1 MKTAELKIAELKIG
15 QSENW
20 TNWKLD
26 KLKIGQIE
34 NWMNWKWDKLKMGQL
49 KMGPQQYTAVNG
61 TNWKWDKLKI
71 GRIEKLKKI
80 QISIFF
86 FPQLFFK
93 NFNILPMEHQ
103 WVLPD
108 HDGNADW
115 SHTQDIIGL
124 KPHQVV
130 RIKGRLADDAQVDKI
145 AEIQHKQFGFL
156 RGVVIIAIRHQNG
169 HNGVVKIG
177 K

>member
-1 MKTAELKIAELKIG
+1 
-15 QSENW
+15 
-20 TNWKLD
+20 
-26 KLKIGQIE
+26 
-34 NWMNWKWDKLKMGQL
+34 MGQL

-61 TNWKWDKLKI
+61 TNWKWDKLKM
-71 GRIEKLKKI
+71 GQNENGTNWKLDGLKNWKNPDLN
-80 QISIFF
+80 FF
-86 FPQLFFK
+86 FFFKLFFK

-130 RIKGRLADDAQVDKI
+130 RIKGRLADDAQVDKV

-156 RGVVIIAIRHQNG
+156 RGVIIIAIRHQNG

>member
-34 NWMNWKWDKLKMGQL
+34 NWMNWKLDKLKMGQIE
-49 KMGPQQYTAVNG
+49 NG
-61 TNWKWDKLKI
+61 TNWKLDGFKNW
-71 GRIEKLKKI
+71 KKI

-86 FPQLFFK
+86 FFFFFFKLFFK

>member
-1 MKTAELKIAELKIG
+1 MKIENCWIKNCWIK
-15 QSENW
+15 NW
-20 TNWKLD
+20 TKWKLD
-26 KLKIGQIE
+26 KLKMGQIE
-34 NWMNWKWDKLKMGQL
+34 NWTDWK
-49 KMGPQQYTAVNG
+49 
-61 TNWKWDKLKI
+61 
-71 GRIEKLKKI
+71 IEKNPDFN
-80 QISIFF
+80 FF
-86 FPQLFFK
+86 FFFFKLFFK

-115 SHTQDIIGL
+115 SHTQDIIGF

>member
-1 MKTAELKIAELKIG
+1 M
-15 QSENW
+15 
-20 TNWKLD
+20 
-26 KLKIGQIE
+26 GQIE
-34 NWMNWKWDKLKMGQL
+34 NGTIENGTTAVHCCEWDKLKMGQIE
-49 KMGPQQYTAVNG
+49 
-61 TNWKWDKLKI
+61 NWTDWK
-71 GRIEKLKKI
+71 IEKNPDFN
-80 QISIFF
+80 FF
-86 FPQLFFK
+86 FFFKLFFK

-156 RGVVIIAIRHQNG
+156 RGVIIIAIRHQNG

>member
-1 MKTAELKIAELKIG
+1 M
-15 QSENW
+15 
-20 TNWKLD
+20 D
-26 KLKIGQIE
+26 KVKIGQIE
-34 NWMNWKWDKLKMGQL
+34 N
-49 KMGPQQYTAVNG
+49 G
-61 TNWKWDKLKI
+61 TNWKLDGLKNW
-71 GRIEKLKKI
+71 KKSRF
-80 QISIFF
+80 QFF
-86 FPQLFFK
+86 FFFFKLFFK

>member
-1 MKTAELKIAELKIG
+1 M
-15 QSENW
+15 
-20 TNWKLD
+20 D

-61 TNWKWDKLKI
+61 TNWKLDGLKSW
-71 GRIEKLKKI
+71 KKSRF
-80 QISIFF
+80 QFF
-86 FPQLFFK
+86 FFFKLFFK

-115 SHTQDIIGL
+115 SHTQDIIGF

>member
-1 MKTAELKIAELKIG
+1 
-15 QSENW
+15 
-20 TNWKLD
+20 
-26 KLKIGQIE
+26 
-34 NWMNWKWDKLKMGQL
+34 
-49 KMGPQQYTAVNG
+49 
-61 TNWKWDKLKI
+61 
-71 GRIEKLKKI
+71 
-80 QISIFF
+80 
-86 FPQLFFK
+86 
-93 NFNILPMEHQ
+93 MEHQ

-115 SHTQDIIGL
+115 SHTQNIIGL